1 MINLKQIEIS
11 ILNLKIFIELNIIC
25 PNVEELS
32 LYINDNFDFNKKE
45 IMNIFNNIKTFKIYI
60 KNKFDL
66 IDLMREIKDSKIE
79 NLKIFDK
86 SNKYEKNDSII
97 ILNNIKKII
106 IEGNNE
112 ILFNNIQFP
121 NLKEYEL
128 NLCNINENI
137 IIKSDDFNS
146 INIFLI
152 EILKNRNIFILNDI
166 INFPNRLKNIKY
178 LKINLSIFSFI
189 VNKNEYFEFKLYD
202 TNYYSNYNISIDE
215 KEISKYKK
223 IKIEGI
229 SKLKKDNNLEIIEN
243 KNINLC
249 DINLN
254 MNKLYIK
261 NIKEIRSIYCEE
273 EIQNTNLIS
282 IIKDINEFKKLKYI
296 NLTIGYIKES
306 PNDKNISN
314 IYNYLSK
321 LIKNSKNLK
330 SLILRINS
338 NNYYENICFYLSLI
352 EDLKKLRI
360 LNINGEY
367 ELNEEILLN
376 KFPKLK
382 ERKYY
387 FKEFKINNNNYI
399 DCIYDIKK
407 LGETRILN
415 YVKQNYKNISLYD
428 EEEEM
433 KEYFEIYLD
442 DNKMDF
448 CFKYNFEN
456 LKKYKIKIKCIKL
469 LTNMGYM
476 FYKCSSL
483 TSLNLSNFNTNNVTN
498 MGSMFYECSSL
509 TSLNLSNFNT
519 NNGTNMYGIFKGL
532 NKNCKIISNDKK
544 INKLKSSN
552 LFF

>member
-1 MINLKQIEIS
+1 MIL
-11 ILNLKIFIELNIIC
+11 
-25 PNVEELS
+25 
-32 LYINDNFDFNKKE
+32 LYN
-45 IMNIFNNIKTFKIYI
+45 
-60 KNKFDL
+60 
-66 IDLMREIKDSKIE
+66 
-79 NLKIFDK
+79 
-86 SNKYEKNDSII
+86 
-97 ILNNIKKII
+97 
-106 IEGNNE
+106 
-112 ILFNNIQFP
+112 
-121 NLKEYEL
+121 
-128 NLCNINENI
+128 
-137 IIKSDDFNS
+137 
-146 INIFLI
+146 
-152 EILKNRNIFILNDI
+152 
-166 INFPNRLKNIKY
+166 
-178 LKINLSIFSFI
+178 
-189 VNKNEYFEFKLYD
+189 

-223 IKIEGI
+223 IKIEGL

-261 NIKEIRSIYCEE
+261 NLKEIRSIYCEE

-282 IIKDINEFKKLKYI
+282 IIKDINEFNKLKYI

-314 IYNYLSK
+314 NHIYNYLSK

-338 NNYYENICFYLSLI
+338 NNYYDNIYFYLSLL

-360 LNINGEY
+360 INISGEY

-387 FKEFKINNNNYI
+387 FKEFKIHNNNYI

-407 LGETRILN
+407 LEETRILN
-415 YVKQNYKNISLYD
+415 YVEQNYKNISLYD
-428 EEEEM
+428 EVEEI

-442 DNKMDF
+442 DHKLDF

-456 LKKYKIKIKCIKL
+456 QKK
-469 LTNMGYM
+469 
-476 FYKCSSL
+476 
-483 TSLNLSNFNTNNVTN
+483 V
-498 MGSMFYECSSL
+498 
-509 TSLNLSNFNT
+509 
-519 NNGTNMYGIFKGL
+519 
-532 NKNCKIISNDKK
+532 
-544 INKLKSSN
+544 
-552 LFF
+552 

>member
-86 SNKYEKNDSII
+86 CNKYEKNDSII

-128 NLCNINENI
+128 NLCNINDNI

-189 VNKNEYFEFKLYD
+189 LNKNEYFEFKLYD

-261 NIKEIRSIYCEE
+261 NLKEIRSIYCEE

-306 PNDKNISN
+306 PNHKNISN

-338 NNYYENICFYLSLI
+338 NNY
-352 EDLKKLRI
+352 
-360 LNINGEY
+360 
-367 ELNEEILLN
+367 
-376 KFPKLK
+376 
-382 ERKYY
+382 
-387 FKEFKINNNNYI
+387 
-399 DCIYDIKK
+399 
-407 LGETRILN
+407 
-415 YVKQNYKNISLYD
+415 
-428 EEEEM
+428 
-433 KEYFEIYLD
+433 
-442 DNKMDF
+442 
-448 CFKYNFEN
+448 
-456 LKKYKIKIKCIKL
+456 
-469 LTNMGYM
+469 
-476 FYKCSSL
+476 
-483 TSLNLSNFNTNNVTN
+483 
-498 MGSMFYECSSL
+498 
-509 TSLNLSNFNT
+509 
-519 NNGTNMYGIFKGL
+519 
-532 NKNCKIISNDKK
+532 
-544 INKLKSSN
+544 
-552 LFF
+552 

>member
-1 MINLKQIEIS
+1 LINLKQIEIS

-32 LYINDNFDFNKKE
+32 LYINDNDDLNKKE

-60 KNKFDL
+60 KNEFDL

-86 SNKYEKNDSII
+86 TNKYEKNDSII

-106 IEGNNE
+106 IEGYNE
-112 ILFNNIQFP
+112 IFFNNIQFP
-121 NLKEYEL
+121 NLQEYEL
-128 NLCNINENI
+128 NLSNINEKI
-137 IIKSDDFNS
+137 IIKSDDFSS

-152 EILKNRNIFILNDI
+152 EILKNKNIFILNDI
-166 INFPNRLKNIKY
+166 INFPNRLKHIKY

-189 VNKNEYFEFKLYD
+189 VNKNEYFEFKLYE

-223 IKIEGI
+223 IKIEGL

-338 NNYYENICFYLSLI
+338 NNYYENISFYLSLI

-376 KFPKLK
+376 KF
-382 ERKYY
+382 
-387 FKEFKINNNNYI
+387 
-399 DCIYDIKK
+399 
-407 LGETRILN
+407 LN
-415 YVKQNYKNISLYD
+415 
-428 EEEEM
+428 
-433 KEYFEIYLD
+433 
-442 DNKMDF
+442 
-448 CFKYNFEN
+448 
-456 LKKYKIKIKCIKL
+456 
-469 LTNMGYM
+469 
-476 FYKCSSL
+476 
-483 TSLNLSNFNTNNVTN
+483 
-498 MGSMFYECSSL
+498 
-509 TSLNLSNFNT
+509 
-519 NNGTNMYGIFKGL
+519 
-532 NKNCKIISNDKK
+532 
-544 INKLKSSN
+544 
-552 LFF
+552 